1 MTGCVSAVFE
11 PMTMKHS
18 RSGISAMALLIA
30 LEPRASCSPA
40 TLPAWHNRAQ

>member
-30 LEPRASCSPA
+30 LEPMASCSPA
-40 TLPAWHNRAQ
+40 TLPAWHSRAQ